1 MSDQKLSKLEKM
13 MQAGKGAALEV
24 AKTTSPALVES
35 DFGLKDIKLDLID
48 DNPRQTRLTM
58 DVHELQELA
67 NTIKKD
73 GLMQPI
79 SVIKSGDRFILR
91 AGQRRLAA
99 HKLNNM
105 ATIKAIVEDI
115 AHTDKGLFE
124 ASIIENAHRQNVDPL
139 ELAISFEKA
148 LEDRFYASQSELATA
163 IGKTEG
169 LISQYLSILKLSPI
183 IKDRLSSREISVSVK
198 ELYKIQKIKDEVKQ
212 VALFDLYLAGMSSYD
227 LDQEIKK
234 LTALPSENKSKH
246 YFDAKK
252 RVLNIKLDIKKVGK
266 DETIKILQDLIAQIK
281 SL

>member
-24 AKTTSPALVES
+24 AKTTSVALVDS
-35 DFGLKDIKLDLID
+35 GFGLKDIKIDLID

-58 DVHELQELA
+58 DQNYLKELA
-67 NTIKKD
+67 DTIKKD

-115 AHTDKGLFE
+115 EHTDKGLFE

-148 LEDRFYASQSELATA
+148 LEDGFYSSQSELAAA

-169 LISQYLSILKLSPI
+169 LVSQYLSILKLSST
-183 IKDRLSSREISVSVK
+183 IKDRLSSREISVGVK

-212 VALFDLYLAGMSSYD
+212 LDLFNLYLKGMSSYE
-227 LDQEIKK
+227 LDQEVKK
-234 LTALPSENKSKH
+234 LTALPSENKSKK
-246 YFDAKK
+246 YFDEKK
-252 RVLNIKLDIKKVGK
+252 RVVNMKLDLKKIGK
-266 DETIKILQDLIAQIK
+266 DETIKILQDLITQIK
-281 SL
+281 NL

>member
-24 AKTTSPALVES
+24 AKTTSPALSDS
-35 DFGLKDIKLDLID
+35 DFGLKDIKLDLIE

-115 AHTDKGLFE
+115 VHTDKGLFE

-148 LEDRFYASQSELATA
+148 LKDGFYSSQSELAAA

-234 LTALPSENKSKH
+234 LTALPSENKSKN

-252 RVLNIKLDIKKVGK
+252 RVLNMKLDLKKVGK

-281 SL
+281 NL

>member
-24 AKTTSPALVES
+24 AKTTTHTLANS
-35 DFGLKDIKLDLID
+35 DFGLKDIKIDLID

-58 DVHELQELA
+58 DPNYLKELA
-67 NTIKKD
+67 DTIKKD

-79 SVIKSGDRFILR
+79 SVIKSGNRFILR

-105 ATIKAIVEDI
+105 VTIKAIVEDI
-115 AHTDKGLFE
+115 EHTDKGLFE

-148 LEDRFYASQSELATA
+148 LEDGFYSSQSDLAAA

-169 LISQYLSILKLSPI
+169 LVSQYLSLLKLSPA
-183 IKDRLSSREISVSVK
+183 IKNRLSSREISVGVK
-198 ELYKIQKIKDEVKQ
+198 ELYKIQKIKDEAKQ
-212 VALFDLYLAGMSSYD
+212 LEIFNLYLAGMSSYE
-227 LDQEIKK
+227 LEQEVKK
-234 LTALPSENKSKH
+234 LTALPSENKFKK
-246 YFDAKK
+246 YFDEKK
-252 RVLNIKLDIKKVGK
+252 RVVNMKLDIKKVGK
-266 DETIKILQDLIAQIK
+266 DETIKILQDLITQIK
-281 SL
+281 NL

>member
-24 AKTTSPALVES
+24 AKTTSIALVDS
-35 DFGLKDIKLDLID
+35 GFGLKDIKIDLID

-58 DVHELQELA
+58 DQNYLKELA
-67 NTIKKD
+67 DTIKKD

-115 AHTDKGLFE
+115 EHTDKGLFE

-148 LEDRFYASQSELATA
+148 LEDGFYSSQSELAAA

-169 LISQYLSILKLSPI
+169 LVSQYLSILKLSST
-183 IKDRLSSREISVSVK
+183 IKDRLSSREISVGVK

-212 VALFDLYLAGMSSYD
+212 LDLFNLYLKGMSSYE
-227 LDQEIKK
+227 LDQEVKK
-234 LTALPSENKSKH
+234 LTALPSENKSKK
-246 YFDAKK
+246 YFDEKK
-252 RVLNIKLDIKKVGK
+252 RVVNMKLDLKKIGK

-281 SL
+281 NL

>member
-24 AKTTSPALVES
+24 AKTTSPALPDS
-35 DFGLKDIKLDLID
+35 DFGLKEIKIDLID

-58 DVHELQELA
+58 DPNYLKELA
-67 NTIKKD
+67 DTIKKD

-79 SVIKSGDRFILR
+79 SVIKSGDRYILR

-99 HKLNNM
+99 HKLNSM

-115 AHTDKGLFE
+115 EHTDKGLFE

-148 LEDRFYASQSELATA
+148 LEDGFYSSQSELAAA

-169 LISQYLSILKLSPI
+169 LVSQYLSILKLSST
-183 IKDRLSSREISVSVK
+183 IKDRLSSREISVGVK

-212 VALFDLYLAGMSSYD
+212 LDLFNLYLKGMSSYE
-227 LDQEIKK
+227 LDQEVKK
-234 LTALPSENKSKH
+234 LTALPSENKSKK
-246 YFDAKK
+246 YFDEKK
-252 RVLNIKLDIKKVGK
+252 RVVNMKLDLKKLGK

-281 SL
+281 NL

>member
-24 AKTTSPALVES
+24 AKTTPVALVDS
-35 DFGLKDIKLDLID
+35 GFGLKDIKIDLID

-58 DVHELQELA
+58 DQNYLKELA

-115 AHTDKGLFE
+115 EHTDKGLFE

-148 LEDRFYASQSELATA
+148 LEDGFYSSQSELAAA

-169 LISQYLSILKLSPI
+169 LVSQYLSILKLSST
-183 IKDRLSSREISVSVK
+183 IKDRLSSREISVGVK

-212 VALFDLYLAGMSSYD
+212 LDLFNLYLKGMSSYE
-227 LDQEIKK
+227 LDQEVKK
-234 LTALPSENKSKH
+234 LTALPSENKSKK
-246 YFDAKK
+246 YFDEKK
-252 RVLNIKLDIKKVGK
+252 RVVNMKLDLKKLGK

-281 SL
+281 NL

>member
-24 AKTTSPALVES
+24 AKTTSVALV
-35 DFGLKDIKLDLID
+35 DPGFGLKDIKIDLID

-58 DVHELQELA
+58 DQNYLKELA
-67 NTIKKD
+67 DTIKKD

-115 AHTDKGLFE
+115 EHTDKGLFE

-148 LEDRFYASQSELATA
+148 LEDGFYLSQSELAAA

-169 LISQYLSILKLSPI
+169 LVSQYLSILKLSST
-183 IKDRLSSREISVSVK
+183 IKDRLSSREISVGVK

-212 VALFDLYLAGMSSYD
+212 LDLFNLYLKGMSSYE
-227 LDQEIKK
+227 LDQEVKK
-234 LTALPSENKSKH
+234 LTALPSENKSKK
-246 YFDAKK
+246 YFDEKK
-252 RVLNIKLDIKKVGK
+252 RVVNMKLDLKKLGK
-266 DETIKILQDLIAQIK
+266 DETIKILQDLIAQIRN
-281 SL
+281 L

>member
-24 AKTTSPALVES
+24 AKTTSVALVDS
-35 DFGLKDIKLDLID
+35 GFGLKDIKIDLID

-58 DVHELQELA
+58 DQNYLKELA
-67 NTIKKD
+67 DTIKKD

-115 AHTDKGLFE
+115 EHTDKGLFE

-148 LEDRFYASQSELATA
+148 LEDGFYSSQSELAAA

-169 LISQYLSILKLSPI
+169 LVSQYLSILKLSST
-183 IKDRLSSREISVSVK
+183 IKDRLSSREISVGVK

-212 VALFDLYLAGMSSYD
+212 LDLFNLYLKGMSSYE
-227 LDQEIKK
+227 LDQEVKK
-234 LTALPSENKSKH
+234 LTALPSENKSKK
-246 YFDAKK
+246 YFDEKK
-252 RVLNIKLDIKKVGK
+252 RIVNMKLDIKRIGK
-266 DETIKILQDLIAQIK
+266 DETIKILQELIAQIK
-281 SL
+281 NL

>member
-24 AKTTSPALVES
+24 AKTTSVALVDS
-35 DFGLKDIKLDLID
+35 GFGLKDIKIDLID

-58 DVHELQELA
+58 DQNYLKELA
-67 NTIKKD
+67 DTIKKD

-115 AHTDKGLFE
+115 EHTDKGLFE

-148 LEDRFYASQSELATA
+148 LEDGFYSSQSELAAA

-169 LISQYLSILKLSPI
+169 LVSQYLSILKLSST
-183 IKDRLSSREISVSVK
+183 IKDRLSSREISVGVK

-212 VALFDLYLAGMSSYD
+212 LDLFNLYLKGMSSYE
-227 LDQEIKK
+227 LDQEVKK
-234 LTALPSENKSKH
+234 LTALPSENKFKK
-246 YFDAKK
+246 YFDEKK
-252 RVLNIKLDIKKVGK
+252 RVVNMKLDLKKLGK
-266 DETIKILQDLIAQIK
+266 DETIKILQDLITQIK
-281 SL
+281 NL

>member
-24 AKTTSPALVES
+24 AKTTSVALVDS
-35 DFGLKDIKLDLID
+35 GFGLKDIKIDLID

-58 DVHELQELA
+58 DQNYLKELA
-67 NTIKKD
+67 DTIKKD

-115 AHTDKGLFE
+115 EHTDKGLFE

-148 LEDRFYASQSELATA
+148 LEDGFYSSQSELAAA

-169 LISQYLSILKLSPI
+169 LVSQYLSILKLSST
-183 IKDRLSSREISVSVK
+183 IKDRLSSREISVGVK

-212 VALFDLYLAGMSSYD
+212 LDLFNLYLKGMSSYE
-227 LDQEIKK
+227 LDQEVKK
-234 LTALPSENKSKH
+234 LTALPSENKSKK
-246 YFDAKK
+246 YFDEKK
-252 RVLNIKLDIKKVGK
+252 RVVNMKLDLKKIGK

-281 SL
+281 NL

>member
-24 AKTTSPALVES
+24 AKTTSVALVDS
-35 DFGLKDIKLDLID
+35 GFGLKDIKIDLID

-58 DVHELQELA
+58 DQNYLKELA
-67 NTIKKD
+67 DTIKKD

-115 AHTDKGLFE
+115 EHTDKGLFE

-148 LEDRFYASQSELATA
+148 LEDGFYSSQSELAAA

-169 LISQYLSILKLSPI
+169 LVSQYLSILKLSST
-183 IKDRLSSREISVSVK
+183 IKDRLSSREISVGVK

-212 VALFDLYLAGMSSYD
+212 LDLFNLYLKGMSSYE
-227 LDQEIKK
+227 LDQEVKK
-234 LTALPSENKSKH
+234 LTALPSENKSKK
-246 YFDAKK
+246 YFDEKK
-252 RVLNIKLDIKKVGK
+252 RVVNMKLDLKKLGK
-266 DETIKILQDLIAQIK
+266 DETIKILQDLITQIK
-281 SL
+281 NL

>member
-24 AKTTSPALVES
+24 AKTTSIALVDS
-35 DFGLKDIKLDLID
+35 GFGLKDIRIDLID

-58 DVHELQELA
+58 DQNYLKELA
-67 NTIKKD
+67 DTIKKD

-115 AHTDKGLFE
+115 EHTDKGLFE

-148 LEDRFYASQSELATA
+148 LEDGFYLSQSELAAA

-169 LISQYLSILKLSPI
+169 LVSQYLSILKLSST
-183 IKDRLSSREISVSVK
+183 IKDRLSSREISVGVK

-212 VALFDLYLAGMSSYD
+212 LDLFNLYLKGMSSYE
-227 LDQEIKK
+227 LDQEVKK
-234 LTALPSENKSKH
+234 LTALPSENKSKK
-246 YFDAKK
+246 YFDEKK
-252 RVLNIKLDIKKVGK
+252 RVVNMKLDLKKLGK
-266 DETIKILQDLIAQIK
+266 DETIKILQDLIAQIRN
-281 SL
+281 L

>member
-1 MSDQKLSKLEKM
+1 MSEKLTKLEKM

-24 AKTTSPALVES
+24 SKTTSPPLTISE
-35 DFGLKDIKLDLID
+35 FGLKDINIDLID

-58 DVHELQELA
+58 DAKDLKELA

-99 HKLNNM
+99 HKLNGM
-105 ATIKAIVEDI
+105 TTIKAIVEDI
-115 AHTDKGLFE
+115 KYTVKGLFE

-148 LEDRFYASQSELATA
+148 LQDGFYSSQSELAAA

-169 LISQYLSILKLSPI
+169 LVSQYLSILKLSPN

-198 ELYKIQKIKDEVKQ
+198 ELYKIQKVKDEGKQ
-212 VALFDLYLAGMSSYD
+212 LVLFDLYLAGMTSYD
-227 LDQEIKK
+227 LDQEVKRLI
-234 LTALPSENKSKH
+234 ALPLENKSKN
-246 YFDAKK
+246 YFDEKK
-252 RVLNIKLDIKKVGK
+252 RVVNMKLDIKKVGK
-266 DETIKILQDLIAQIK
+266 DETIKILQELIIK
-281 SL
+281 IKNL